1 MARKRRNTKS
11 NSRPPSGIT
20 RPFMGVSSDILRA
33 STSLWLGERVIVRC
47 VDGALGA
54 EYALFEPG
62 EIVLRATDPVTVRE
76 TGYLTT
82 AGQAMAHLNRAGITV
97 EFAKKAANAIAPEVI
112 ASYARGLAIRSL
124 ASRLGPQELFDGG
137 IFGAASQTYQG
148 TWLRLQSMAAALG
161 GGAAFTMQALHLAM
175 TLSEV
180 ADDTTLQL
188 ATTNITRS
196 SRSGERT
203 YRRTTFESP
212 HDLPA
217 RLRALQPN
225 PSPAE
230 IDRQADAE
238 LREALVARVRE
249 RATVQATAALRE
261 HLGELEDALAGT
273 VRQAAPIDGPE
284 LRAIEQQL
292 GTGDAGGVDERL
304 DLLELRHGPLRAI
317 RYLRAR
323 AAFVRGDEP
332 PRAIA
337 QTLSAIADEAAG
349 LHAAGLA
356 AARAWLAAGEETHAR
371 YFAHRLADDSSAPES
386 ARLVALE
393 ILEETTLTTRSNA
406 PPPAST
412 KPLPVTHAQQEI
424 GDNAVQ
430 VGPALD
436 AAPPGASL
444 PPVGPPIASAIA
456 AEGVAGLPMGSPQSN
471 PPVRYDA
478 ELVEALTLPSE
489 TSEEELGY
497 GETPVTPSQARVAM
511 TRLARTLG
519 RDYRLWYGM
528 TLRCNLLALDIVQ
541 RHLAQR
547 YVGTSL
553 ADAKTTSELLRHG
566 ALLSEIIARSL
577 GGAWVDVRPTEC
589 GYWAMLLPNATRCWP
604 IGRVYRFAT
613 LGPRDRDLVAYYVD
627 LEKRA
632 RGRQA

>member
-1 MARKRRNTKS
+1 
-11 NSRPPSGIT
+11 
-20 RPFMGVSSDILRA
+20 MGVSSDILRA

-54 EYALFEPG
+54 EYALFDPG
-62 EIVLRATDPVTVRE
+62 EIVLRANDPVTVRE
-76 TGYLTT
+76 NGYLTT
-82 AGQAMAHLNRAGITV
+82 AGQAANRLNRAGITV
-97 EFAKKAANAIAPEVI
+97 ELAKEAANGIAPEVVTT
-112 ASYARGLAIRSL
+112 YARGVAVRSL
-124 ASRLGPQELFDGG
+124 ARRLGPQELFDGG
-137 IFGAASQTYQG
+137 IFGAASQTYEG
-148 TWLRLQSMAAALG
+148 TWLRLPPIAAALG
-161 GGAAFTMQALHLAM
+161 GGAALTMQALHLVM

-180 ADDTTLQL
+180 ADNTTLQL

-217 RLRALQPN
+217 RLRVLQPN
-225 PSPAE
+225 PSLAE
-230 IDRQADAE
+230 VDQQADAE
-238 LREALVARVRE
+238 LRAALVARVRE
-249 RATVQATAALRE
+249 RVTVEASAALRK
-261 HLGELEDALAGT
+261 HLGELEDTLAG
-273 VRQAAPIDGPE
+273 AARPARPIDGPE

-292 GTGDAGGVDERL
+292 GVGDARGVDERL
-304 DLLELRHGPLRAI
+304 DILEGRHGPLRAI

-323 AAFVRGDEP
+323 AAFVRGDEA

-349 LHAAGLA
+349 LHAAGLV

-371 YFAHRLADDSSAPES
+371 YFAHRLADDSTAPES
-386 ARLVALE
+386 VRLVALE
-393 ILEETTLTTRSNA
+393 ILEETTLTTYSNA

-412 KPLPVTHAQQEI
+412 EPLPVTQAHQEPN
-424 GDNAVQ
+424 DKAVQ
-430 VGPALD
+430 VRPSID
-436 AAPPGASL
+436 AAPPGESR
-444 PPVGPPIASAIA
+444 PSVGPPIGSAMA
-456 AEGVAGLPMGSPQSN
+456 AEAVAGRPMRSPQSN

-497 GETPVTPSQARVAM
+497 GEAPVTPSQARVAM

-519 RDYRLWYGM
+519 RDYRLWYGV

-589 GYWAMLLPNATRCWP
+589 GYWAMLLPHATRCWP

-613 LGPRDRDLVAYYVD
+613 LGLRDRDLVAYYVD

>member
-1 MARKRRNTKS
+1 
-11 NSRPPSGIT
+11 
-20 RPFMGVSSDILRA
+20 
-33 STSLWLGERVIVRC
+33 

-54 EYALFEPG
+54 EYALFDPG
-62 EIVLRATDPVTVRE
+62 EIVLRASDPVTVRE
-76 TGYLTT
+76 MGYLTT
-82 AGQAMAHLNRAGITV
+82 ARQAVERLTRAGITA
-97 EFAKKAANAIAPEVI
+97 ELAKEAANAISPEVV
-112 ASYARGLAIRSL
+112 ASYARAAAVRPV
-124 ASRLGPQELFDGG
+124 ASRLGPQELFDGA
-137 IFGAASQTYQG
+137 IFRASLQTYEG
-148 TWLRLQSMAAALG
+148 AWLRLPSIAEALG
-161 GGAAFTMQALHLAM
+161 GSVPFTMQALHLAM
-175 TLSEV
+175 TLREV
-180 ADDTTLQL
+180 ADNTTLHL

-196 SRSGERT
+196 SRSGDRT
-203 YRRTTFESP
+203 YRRIVFESP
-212 HDLPA
+212 HDLPTT
-217 RLRALQPN
+217 LRHLRPN
-225 PSPAE
+225 PHPAGV
-230 IDRQADAE
+230 DGQADEAY
-238 LREALVARVRE
+238 REALLARVRE
-249 RATVQATAALRE
+249 RASVNASAALRK
-261 HLGELEDALAGT
+261 HLGVLEDALAA
-273 VRQAAPIDGPE
+273 VAGPPGPAHGSE

-292 GTGDAGGVDERL
+292 GAGDANGVDERL
-304 DLLELRHGPLRAI
+304 DLLERQHGPLPAI

-323 AAFVRGDEP
+323 AAFVRGDAA
-332 PRAIA
+332 PRTIA
-337 QTLSAIADEAAG
+337 QTLSAIADEAVG
-349 LHAAGLA
+349 LHAAGLI

-371 YFAHRLADDSSAPES
+371 YFAHRLADDATAPES

-412 KPLPVTHAQQEI
+412 KPSPVLPIERGI
-424 GDNAVQ
+424 GDIANE
-430 VGPALD
+430 VGLRLD

-444 PPVGPPIASAIA
+444 PPTGPPIAHGISGEA
-456 AEGVAGLPMGSPQSN
+456 VAGLSIAFPKSD

-478 ELVEALTLPSE
+478 ELVEALALPSG

-566 ALLSEIIARSL
+566 ALLSEIMARTL
-577 GGAWVDVRPTEC
+577 GGVWVDVQPTEC
-589 GYWAMLLPNATRCWP
+589 GYWAMLLPRSTRCWP

-627 LEKRA
+627 MEKRA
-632 RGRQA
+632 RGRQT